1 MEIIVADVF
10 VVYVYVFIYVN
21 LSGFLLLLRGYMS
34 RYLLSFKKG
43 EGKNIFRMYW
53 FQK

>member
-21 LSGFLLLLRGYMS
+21 LSDFFLLLGGYVT
-34 RYLLSFKKG
+34 LFAV
-43 EGKNIFRMYW
+43 F
-53 FQK
+53 

>member
-21 LSGFLLLLRGYMS
+21 LSGFFLLLGAMS